1 MEHTSVLN
9 GKMVL
14 HRIVA
19 EEGETIVE
27 ALISVL
33 ISALALLLMA
43 TAIGSSVNIVRS
55 SRDHMEAY
63 YSRESSMLA
72 SSGISGSEVKSSV
85 GVGGTDVAVPI
96 WKAASGYTNTIPV
109 QSFSNSEDN
118 IRLYKRGGT
127 P

>member
-85 GVGGTDVAVPI
+85 GVGDTDAVPI
-96 WKAASGYTNTIPV
+96 WQAASGYTNTIPV